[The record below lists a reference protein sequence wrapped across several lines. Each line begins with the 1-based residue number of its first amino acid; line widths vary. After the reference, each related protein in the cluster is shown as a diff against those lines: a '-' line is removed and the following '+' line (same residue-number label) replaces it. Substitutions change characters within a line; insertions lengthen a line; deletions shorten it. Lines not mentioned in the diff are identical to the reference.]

1 MNRRIKMK
9 RMKQELK
16 VLRNKPIHVQMV
28 KDSRKVSRLR
38 IEKSFNKFTVDALS
52 QDYIQFQVLN
62 EFIEYIRPCINI
74 SVVDDNYTVEDAVR
88 YRAELD
94 ILV

>member
-9 RMKQELK
+9 RMKQELE
-16 VLRNKPIHVQMV
+16 VLRNKPIHVQIV

-38 IEKSFNKFTVDALS
+38 IEKSFNKVTVDALS

-62 EFIEYIRPCINI
+62 EFIEHIRPYINI

>member
-62 EFIEYIRPCINI
+62 EFIEYIRPYINI

>member
-9 RMKQELK
+9 RMKQELEL
-16 VLRNKPIHVQMV
+16 LRNRPVHVQIV

-38 IEKSFNKFTVDALS
+38 IEKSFDKVTADVLS
-52 QDYIQFQVLN
+52 QDYIQFQVLK
-62 EFIEYIRPCINI
+62 EFVEYIRPYISI
-74 SVVDDNYTVEDAVR
+74 SVVDDDYTLDDAVR
-88 YRAELD
+88 YCAELD

>member
-1 MNRRIKMK
+1 MK

-16 VLRNKPIHVQMV
+16 VLRNKPIHVQIV

-62 EFIEYIRPCINI
+62 EFIEYIRPYINI
-74 SVVDDNYTVEDAVR
+74 SVVDDNYMEDAVK

>member
-9 RMKQELK
+9 RMKPELT
-16 VLRNKPIHVQMV
+16 VLRNKPIHVQIV

-62 EFIEYIRPCINI
+62 EFIEYIRPYINI
-74 SVVDDNYTVEDAVR
+74 SVVDDNYMENAVK

>member
-9 RMKQELK
+9 RMKQELE
-16 VLRNKPIHVQMV
+16 VLRNKPIHVQIV

-38 IEKSFNKFTVDALS
+38 IEKTFNKVTADALS
-52 QDYIQFQVLN
+52 QDYIQFKVLN
-62 EFIEYIRPCINI
+62 EFIEYIRPYINI
-74 SVVDDNYTVEDAVR
+74 SVVDDNYMDDAVR

>member
-9 RMKQELK
+9 RMKQELEI
-16 VLRNKPIHVQMV
+16 LRNKPIHVQIV

-62 EFIEYIRPCINI
+62 EFIEYIRPYINI
-74 SVVDDNYTVEDAVR
+74 SVVDDNYMDDAVR

>member
-9 RMKQELK
+9 RMKQEL
-16 VLRNKPIHVQMV
+16 VLLRNRPVHVQIV

-52 QDYIQFQVLN
+52 QYYIQFQVLN
-62 EFIEYIRPCINI
+62 EFIEYIRPYINI
-74 SVVDDNYTVEDAVR
+74 SVVDDNYMEDAVR

>member
-9 RMKQELK
+9 RMKQELE
-16 VLRNKPIHVQMV
+16 VLRNKPIHVQIV

-62 EFIEYIRPCINI
+62 EFIEYIRPYINI
-74 SVVDDNYTVEDAVR
+74 SVVDDNYMENAVK

>member
-9 RMKQELK
+9 RMKQELEL
-16 VLRNKPIHVQMV
+16 LRNRPVHVQIV

-38 IEKSFNKFTVDALS
+38 FEQSFNKVTADALS

-62 EFIEYIRPCINI
+62 EFLEYIRPYINI
-74 SVVDDNYTVEDAVR
+74 SVADDNYTLEDAVR

>member
-16 VLRNKPIHVQMV
+16 LLRNKPVHVQIV

-62 EFIEYIRPCINI
+62 EFIEYIRPYINI
-74 SVVDDNYTVEDAVR
+74 SVVDDNYMDDAVR

>member
-9 RMKQELK
+9 RMKQELEL
-16 VLRNKPIHVQMV
+16 LRNKPVHVQIV

-52 QDYIQFQVLN
+52 QDYIQFQVMN
-62 EFIEYIRPCINI
+62 DFIEYIRPYINI
-74 SVVDDNYTVEDAVR
+74 SVVDDNYTVEDAVK

>member
-9 RMKQELK
+9 RMKQELE
-16 VLRNKPIHVQMV
+16 VLRNKPIHVQIV

-52 QDYIQFQVLN
+52 QDCIQFRVLN
-62 EFIEYIRPCINI
+62 EFIEYIRPYINI
-74 SVVDDNYTVEDAVR
+74 SVVDDNYMENAVK

>member
-1 MNRRIKMK
+1 MK

-16 VLRNKPIHVQMV
+16 VLRNKPIHVQIV

-62 EFIEYIRPCINI
+62 EFIEYIRPYINI
-74 SVVDDNYTVEDAVR
+74 SVVDDNYMENAVK

>member
-9 RMKQELK
+9 RMKQELEL
-16 VLRNKPIHVQMV
+16 LRNRPV
-28 KDSRKVSRLR
+28 
-38 IEKSFNKFTVDALS
+38 
-52 QDYIQFQVLN
+52 QVLN
-62 EFIEYIRPCINI
+62 EFIEYIRPYINI

>member
-16 VLRNKPIHVQMV
+16 VLRNKPIHVQIV

-62 EFIEYIRPCINI
+62 EFIEYIRPYINI
-74 SVVDDNYTVEDAVR
+74 SVVDDNYMEDAVK

>member
-9 RMKQELK
+9 RMKQELE
-16 VLRNKPIHVQMV
+16 VLRNKPIHVQIV

-62 EFIEYIRPCINI
+62 EFIEYIRPYINI
-74 SVVDDNYTVEDAVR
+74 SVVDDNYMEDAVK

>member
-9 RMKQELK
+9 RMKQEL
-16 VLRNKPIHVQMV
+16 VLLRNRPVHVQIV

-38 IEKSFNKFTVDALS
+38 IEKSFNKFTVDAIS
-52 QDYIQFQVLN
+52 HDYIQFQVLN
-62 EFIEYIRPCINI
+62 EFIEYIRPYINI
-74 SVVDDNYTVEDAVR
+74 SVVDDNYMEDAVR

>member
-9 RMKQELK
+9 RMKQELEL
-16 VLRNKPIHVQMV
+16 LRNKPIHVQIV

-62 EFIEYIRPCINI
+62 EFIEYIRPYINI
-74 SVVDDNYTVEDAVR
+74 SVVDDNYMEDAVK

>member
-9 RMKQELK
+9 RMKQELEI
-16 VLRNKPIHVQMV
+16 LRNRPVHVQIV

-38 IEKSFNKFTVDALS
+38 IEKSFNKVTADALS

-62 EFIEYIRPCINI
+62 EFIEYIRPYINI
-74 SVVDDNYTVEDAVR
+74 SVVDYNYTVEDAVR
-88 YRAELD
+88 YRAGLD

>member
-9 RMKQELK
+9 RMKQELE
-16 VLRNKPIHVQMV
+16 VLRNKPVHVQIV

-52 QDYIQFQVLN
+52 QDYIQFQVMN
-62 EFIEYIRPCINI
+62 EFIEYIRPYINI
-74 SVVDDNYTVEDAVR
+74 SVVDDNYTVEDAVK

>member
-9 RMKQELK
+9 RMKQELE
-16 VLRNKPIHVQMV
+16 VLRNKPIHVQIV

-38 IEKSFNKFTVDALS
+38 IEKSFNKVTADALS
-52 QDYIQFQVLN
+52 QDYIQFKVLN
-62 EFIEYIRPCINI
+62 EFIEYIRPYINI
-74 SVVDDNYTVEDAVR
+74 SVVDDNYMEDAVK

>member
-1 MNRRIKMK
+1 MNRRSKMK
-9 RMKQELK
+9 RMKQELE
-16 VLRNKPIHVQMV
+16 VLRNKPIHVQIV

-62 EFIEYIRPCINI
+62 EFIEYIRPYINI
-74 SVVDDNYTVEDAVR
+74 SVVDDNYMENAVK

>member
-9 RMKQELK
+9 RMKQELE
-16 VLRNKPIHVQMV
+16 VLRNKPIHVQIV

-38 IEKSFNKFTVDALS
+38 IEKSFNKVTADALS
-52 QDYIQFQVLN
+52 QDYILFQVLN
-62 EFIEYIRPCINI
+62 EFIEYIKPYINI
-74 SVVDDNYTVEDAVR
+74 SVVDNNYMEDAVR

>member
-9 RMKQELK
+9 RMKQELEL
-16 VLRNKPIHVQMV
+16 LRNRPVHVQIV

-62 EFIEYIRPCINI
+62 EFIEYIRPYINI

>member
-9 RMKQELK
+9 RMKQELEL
-16 VLRNKPIHVQMV
+16 LRNKPVHVQIV

-38 IEKSFNKFTVDALS
+38 IEKSFNKVTADALS

-62 EFIEYIRPCINI
+62 EFIKHIRPYINI

>member
-9 RMKQELK
+9 RMKQELE
-16 VLRNKPIHVQMV
+16 VLRNKPIHVQIV

-62 EFIEYIRPCINI
+62 EFIEYIRPHINI
-74 SVVDDNYTVEDAVR
+74 SVVDDNYMEDAVK

>member
-9 RMKQELK
+9 RMKQELT
-16 VLRNKPIHVQMV
+16 VLRNKPIHVQIV

-62 EFIEYIRPCINI
+62 EFIEYIRPYINI
-74 SVVDDNYTVEDAVR
+74 SVVDDNYMENAVK

>member
-16 VLRNKPIHVQMV
+16 VLRNKPIHVQIV

-38 IEKSFNKFTVDALS
+38 IEKTFNKVTADALS
-52 QDYIQFQVLN
+52 QDYIQFKVLN
-62 EFIEYIRPCINI
+62 EFIEYIRPYINI
-74 SVVDDNYTVEDAVR
+74 SVVDDNYMEDAVR

>member
-16 VLRNKPIHVQMV
+16 VLRNKPIHVQIV

-62 EFIEYIRPCINI
+62 EFIEYIRPYINI
-74 SVVDDNYTVEDAVR
+74 SVVDDNYMDDAVR

>member
-9 RMKQELK
+9 RMKQELE
-16 VLRNKPIHVQMV
+16 VLRNKPIHVQIV

-62 EFIEYIRPCINI
+62 EFIEYIRPYINI
-74 SVVDDNYTVEDAVR
+74 SVVDDNYMDDAVR

>member
-9 RMKQELK
+9 RMKQELE
-16 VLRNKPIHVQMV
+16 VLRNKLIHVQIV

-62 EFIEYIRPCINI
+62 EFIEYIRPYINI
-74 SVVDDNYTVEDAVR
+74 SVVDDNYMEDAVK

>member
-9 RMKQELK
+9 RMKQELEL
-16 VLRNKPIHVQMV
+16 LRNRPVHVQIV

-38 IEKSFNKFTVDALS
+38 IEKSFNKVTVDALS
-52 QDYIQFQVLN
+52 QDYIQFKVLN
-62 EFIEYIRPCINI
+62 EFIEYIRPYINI
-74 SVVDDNYTVEDAVR
+74 SVVDDNYMDDAVR

>member
-9 RMKQELK
+9 RMKQELEL
-16 VLRNKPIHVQMV
+16 LRNKPIHVQIV

-62 EFIEYIRPCINI
+62 EFIEYIRPYINI
-74 SVVDDNYTVEDAVR
+74 SVVDDNYMEDAVR

>member
-16 VLRNKPIHVQMV
+16 VLRNKPIHVQIV

-62 EFIEYIRPCINI
+62 EFIEYIRPYINI
-74 SVVDDNYTVEDAVR
+74 SVVDDNYMENAVK

>member
-16 VLRNKPIHVQMV
+16 VLRNKPIHVQIV

-38 IEKSFNKFTVDALS
+38 IEKSFNKVTADALS

-62 EFIEYIRPCINI
+62 EFIEYIKPYINI
-74 SVVDDNYTVEDAVR
+74 SVVDDNYTVEDTVR

>member
-16 VLRNKPIHVQMV
+16 VLRNKPIHVQIV

-62 EFIEYIRPCINI
+62 EFIEYIRPYINI
-74 SVVDDNYTVEDAVR
+74 SVVDDNYMEDAVR

>member
-16 VLRNKPIHVQMV
+16 LLRNKPVHVQIV

-52 QDYIQFQVLN
+52 QDYIQFQVMN
-62 EFIEYIRPCINI
+62 EFIEYIRPYINI
-74 SVVDDNYTVEDAVR
+74 SVVDDNYTVEDAVK